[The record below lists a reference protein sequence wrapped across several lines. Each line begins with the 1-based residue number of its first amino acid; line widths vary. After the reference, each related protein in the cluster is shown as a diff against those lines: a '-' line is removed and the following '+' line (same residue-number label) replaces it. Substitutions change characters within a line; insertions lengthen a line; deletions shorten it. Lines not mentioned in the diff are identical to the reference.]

1 MFMINYQ
8 ICVVSFGKYICLKH
22 CKYFALKYSTLDIL
36 IFVLFCSDIIFN
48 LPWPLNL
55 SNIFGCKEHFCRYI
69 QLLEYTIPTSALLDS
84 LVEPKIQI
92 ISNHEATEMECT
104 TCIFSLG
111 QQLSH
116 FDFCCH
122 SRSLGTKSR
131 TKIVKSRE
139 FIDFSDQKERYHTP
153 LQSKIGDLNNRRIF
167 LGLSVWILQYF
178 QPLHPNHQNH
188 LQAPDDQATAG
199 LDGAVILYDFKTEF
213 DLVVRCYIQVGLL
226 CFIQMGRLCYPDSNF
241 RYIFLLFSFGFIA
254 L

>member
-1 MFMINYQ
+1 MQRTFLSIYPTSGIHNSY
-8 ICVVSFGKYICLKH
+8 
-22 CKYFALKYSTLDIL
+22 
-36 IFVLFCSDIIFN
+36 FCSSGLIGGAQNPDHQ
-48 LPWPLNL
+48 P
-55 SNIFGCKEHFCRYI
+55 C
-69 QLLEYTIPTSALLDS
+69 
-84 LVEPKIQI
+84 
-92 ISNHEATEMECT
+92 EANEMECT

-178 QPLHPNHQNH
+178 QPLHPNHQNY

-226 CFIQMGRLCYPDSNF
+226 CFIQVGRLCYPDSAMNF
-241 RYIFLLFSFGFIA
+241 PVTFFLLFSFFFGFLA